1 MDEKNKSMSKF
12 IHNTWKIL
20 KSVSQF
26 LKQHYS
32 KILLIAFVFFIST
45 YSSNTNYFKSDVNV
59 FERSVEQYN
68 TSFTLIFLFVAVVI
82 FVVYLFSERYK
93 QKPTKAK
100 EDFFIKSFFFTFIM
114 SMLIISSFHKSIT
127 HIALF
132 VNKLKVENT
141 IVRDYLIGRYNVEQ
155 NELVILD
162 NAFEAV
168 KMDYKT
174 YSSINNDSIIS
185 LKFDVGLFKIP
196 FNPRFVP
203 KQ

>member
-1 MDEKNKSMSKF
+1 
-12 IHNTWKIL
+12 
-20 KSVSQF
+20 
-26 LKQHYS
+26 
-32 KILLIAFVFFIST
+32 
-45 YSSNTNYFKSDVNV
+45 
-59 FERSVEQYN
+59 
-68 TSFTLIFLFVAVVI
+68 
-82 FVVYLFSERYK
+82 
-93 QKPTKAK
+93 
-100 EDFFIKSFFFTFIM
+100 
-114 SMLIISSFHKSIT
+114 MLIISSFHQSIT

-174 YSSINNDSIIS
+174 YSSIINDSIIT

-196 FNPRFVP
+196 FNPKFVP